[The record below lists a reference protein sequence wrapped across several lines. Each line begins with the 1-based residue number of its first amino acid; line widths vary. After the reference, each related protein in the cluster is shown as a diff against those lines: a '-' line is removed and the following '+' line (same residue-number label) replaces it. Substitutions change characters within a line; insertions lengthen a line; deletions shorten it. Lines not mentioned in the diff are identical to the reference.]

1 MFYQDLIDLNVSVE
15 TEEQLFDLIGS
26 RVIQLGYA
34 NLGYISN
41 LEKREISYPTG
52 LKFPEVSLALPHVDP
67 KYVKQPFIYI
77 ARTKKPL
84 KLKQMGDSSTMEAQ
98 NFLFLGLKN
107 GAKQPELL
115 AQVISAFQNGNFV
128 EQFKETKDSLDMLQ
142 LVSNEFGEVI
152 KWKLF

>member
-1 MFYQDLIDLNVSVE
+1 
-15 TEEQLFDLIGS
+15 
-26 RVIQLGYA
+26 
-34 NLGYISN
+34 
-41 LEKREISYPTG
+41 
-52 LKFPEVSLALPHVDP
+52 
-67 KYVKQPFIYI
+67 
-77 ARTKKPL
+77 
-84 KLKQMGDSSTMEAQ
+84 MEAQ

-152 KWKLF
+152 K